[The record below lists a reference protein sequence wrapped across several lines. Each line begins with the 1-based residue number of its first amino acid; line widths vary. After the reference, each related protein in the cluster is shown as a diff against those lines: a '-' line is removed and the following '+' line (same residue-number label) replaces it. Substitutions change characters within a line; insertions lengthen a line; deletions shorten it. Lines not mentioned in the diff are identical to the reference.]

1 MVFFWG
7 NKKGSS
13 ERKKLCFTLFMNPMD
28 GDLKGYC
35 SGKCTL
41 TFQTPPSY
49 GVPLGPKNLT
59 TNSSRPLRMVT
70 SCLLSINLITSV
82 SMRRLPALGDD
93 MVVGFHSVVFFTSSR
108 GGELNWRRSWLGSI
122 ADPRKQR
129 TSTGNNFHPDWTP
142 TRVGLRWSSSSVGK
156 ILDCSTSS
164 QPSSNTRTLLLR
176 WKNVDGPRKIRVLSL
191 KRERKQGR
199 KGACK
204 WILF

>member
-122 ADPRKQR
+122 ADPGSNGPQQATIFIR
-129 TSTGNNFHPDWTP
+129 T
-142 TRVGLRWSSSSVGK
+142 
-156 ILDCSTSS
+156 
-164 QPSSNTRTLLLR
+164 
-176 WKNVDGPRKIRVLSL
+176 GPRQELDFVEAAPLLEKYSTVQLQVSPARTHGHSCWDGRKSKVLERSESRL
-191 KRERKQGR
+191 WKKNGSKEEKERKN
-199 KGACK
+199 
-204 WILF
+204 

>member
-7 NKKGSS
+7 NKKWSS

-93 MVVGFHSVVFFTSSR
+93 MMVGFHKVVFFTSSR
-108 GGELNWRRSWLGSI
+108 GGELNWRRFVAGVDRGPPEATDLNRQQFSSRL
-122 ADPRKQR
+122 DPDKNW
-129 TSTGNNFHPDWTP
+129 TS
-142 TRVGLRWSSSSVGK
+142 LE
-156 ILDCSTSS
+156 
-164 QPSSNTRTLLLR
+164 QLL
-176 WKNVDGPRKIRVLSL
+176 
-191 KRERKQGR
+191 
-199 KGACK
+199 C
-204 WILF
+204 